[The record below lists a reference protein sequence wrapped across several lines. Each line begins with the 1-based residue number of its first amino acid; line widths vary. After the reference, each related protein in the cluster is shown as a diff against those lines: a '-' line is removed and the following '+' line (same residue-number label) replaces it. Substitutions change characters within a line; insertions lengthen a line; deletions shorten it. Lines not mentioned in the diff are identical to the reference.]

1 MMLLSL
7 LALAAV
13 QSPPDDGPQDE
24 EAIVIT
30 AQRTGIPVWRV
41 TKGQSTVVLVGT
53 LTDIAKGTSWNAAAL
68 DSAVAQSRRVIF
80 PQTIVIRDT
89 ASNFAYWNQK
99 WTKMALLPADK
110 PLSTLLDAAEQARLT
125 KLAAQGR
132 APRDWAKV
140 HPLHLA
146 MFMQNKLRQAVGTEP
161 DVESAV
167 EASIKAHK
175 VYRVPIKQ
183 TDATQVMEGL
193 FLTKPADH
201 LACLR
206 ATMAVA
212 EAGPEELRRR
222 SATWTK
228 RQVAATVASPVAGI
242 EPACWPGSDD
252 KDVAKGVLD
261 TTMKALGRKG
271 VTLAIVNVDS
281 LARTGGLLDRLQA
294 AGMTIDGPTWR

>member
-1 MMLLSL
+1 MMLLPL
-7 LALAAV
+7 FALAAV
-13 QSPPDDGPQDE
+13 QNSPAELQQDE

-41 TKGQSTVVLVGT
+41 TKGPSTVVLVGT
-53 LTDIAKGTSWNAAAL
+53 LTDIAKGTAWNAAAL
-68 DSAVAQSRRVIF
+68 DTAVAQSRRVIF
-80 PQTIVIRDT
+80 PQTIVIRDS
-89 ASNFAYWNQK
+89 ANNLAYWNQK
-99 WTKMALLPADK
+99 WTKQALLPADK
-110 PLSTLLDAAEQARLT
+110 PLTGLLSADEQARLT
-125 KLAAQGR
+125 RLAAQGR

-161 DVESAV
+161 DVERAV
-167 EASIKAHK
+167 EASIKAYK
-175 VYRVPIKQ
+175 VYRVPIRQ

-206 ATMAVA
+206 TTMAVA

-228 RQVAATVASPVAGI
+228 RQVAATVASPIAAI
-242 EPACWPGSDD
+242 EPTCWPGSED

-261 TTMKALGRKG
+261 TTLRALGRKG

-294 AGMTIDGPTWR
+294 AGVAIDGPAWK